1 MKILMVCLG
10 NICRS
15 PLAEGILRD
24 KANNAILIDSAGTSS
39 YHIGDAPDPRMIQ
52 TAAQHKIDIS
62 MLKARQF
69 KVVDFDKFD
78 RIYAMDSS
86 NYQNILTL
94 ARSTEDK
101 NKIHMM
107 LIDGQDVPDPY
118 FGGSQGFE
126 NVFQLL
132 NKACERILSEIE

>member
-86 NYQNILTL
+86 NYQNILAL

-101 NKIHMM
+101 NKMHMM